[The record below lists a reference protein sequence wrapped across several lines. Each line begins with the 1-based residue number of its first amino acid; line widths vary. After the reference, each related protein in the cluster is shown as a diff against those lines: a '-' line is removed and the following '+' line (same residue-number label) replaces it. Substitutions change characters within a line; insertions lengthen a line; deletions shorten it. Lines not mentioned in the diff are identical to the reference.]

1 MSDFIGTKLTMNLG
15 ERSYDIILKNG
26 ALENLYQFA
35 RLDRKVAVVTD
46 SGVPAEYAQ
55 RVADQCRESTI
66 ITVPQGEASKS
77 FKILETVL
85 RQMLE
90 FNMGRGDLVVAVGG
104 GVVGDLAGFAA
115 AIYMRGIDFINC
127 PTTTLS
133 MIDSSIGGKTAVD
146 LGDTKNI
153 VGAFWQPKLVIV
165 DPATLSTLPRR
176 HYINGLAEAVKAGLL
191 ADPEL
196 FAIFEKGDIDT
207 QISEIIYRSLR
218 FKKNVVEQDETE
230 RGMRKALN
238 FGHTIGHGIEA
249 VKGIKG
255 RRTVGLFH
263 GECVALGMLPMI
275 ESKALQKRVRAVYR
289 RIGLPTRTT
298 YNKEKVLAE
307 MLHDKKAQGGQI
319 TVIKVPGLGCWRA
332 ETIPVE
338 GLRPLLGV
346 EEEAM
351 KNTFG
356 SDLSLTIFGE
366 SHGRAVGAVLDGMAA
381 GVPVDEAF
389 LAACMDKRRAR
400 GDGLSTTRVEGDAV
414 QFLSGVVNGRTTGT
428 AIALMI
434 ENQNTRSGDYA
445 KTADLLR
452 PGHAD
457 YTAYAKYHG
466 YQDARGGGHFSGRV
480 TAALVAGGA
489 LVLGALN
496 RAGIEIVTH
505 IGRCAGISDA
515 PFALDDPA
523 ALAAQA
529 ETLLNKSEGFA
540 LLDGSVE
547 EPMKAAIRAAGAEG
561 DSVGGVLETAILGLP
576 AGVGEPYFDSVE
588 SKLAHLAF
596 SIPAVKG
603 IEFGSGFGF
612 VDQKGSEANDA
623 FRMQGERIVTAT
635 NHNAG
640 LNGGISNGM
649 PVVFRTAVKP
659 TPSIYKTQDTV
670 DYMAKKDAEL
680 SIQGRHD
687 PCIVPRAAIV
697 QTCAAALAVGDLLT
711 AKYGMAW
718 MEDPT
723 GYRKEVL

>member
-1 MSDFIGTKLTMNLG
+1 
-15 ERSYDIILKNG
+15 
-26 ALENLYQFA
+26 
-35 RLDRKVAVVTD
+35 VAVVTD
-46 SGVPAEYAQ
+46 SGVPAQYAQ

-207 QISEIIYRSLR
+207 RSARAFYRSLR

-307 MLHDKKAQGGQI
+307 MLHAGRYAGTGDQGAGS
-319 TVIKVPGLGCWRA
+319 GLLAGRDHPRGGPAPPAGCGGVSHEKHLWQRPFADHFWREPRQGCRRSA
-332 ETIPVE
+332 
-338 GLRPLLGV
+338 GWHG
-346 EEEAM
+346 
-351 KNTFG
+351 G
-356 SDLSLTIFGE
+356 
-366 SHGRAVGAVLDGMAA
+366 GRACG
-381 GVPVDEAF
+381 
-389 LAACMDKRRAR
+389 RS
-400 GDGLSTTRVEGDAV
+400 LSCC
-414 QFLSGVVNGRTTGT
+414 L
-428 AIALMI
+428 
-434 ENQNTRSGDYA
+434 
-445 KTADLLR
+445 
-452 PGHAD
+452 
-457 YTAYAKYHG
+457 HG
-466 YQDARGGGHFSGRV
+466 
-480 TAALVAGGA
+480 
-489 LVLGALN
+489 
-496 RAGIEIVTH
+496 
-505 IGRCAGISDA
+505 
-515 PFALDDPA
+515 
-523 ALAAQA
+523 
-529 ETLLNKSEGFA
+529 
-540 LLDGSVE
+540 
-547 EPMKAAIRAAGAEG
+547 
-561 DSVGGVLETAILGLP
+561 
-576 AGVGEPYFDSVE
+576 
-588 SKLAHLAF
+588 
-596 SIPAVKG
+596 
-603 IEFGSGFGF
+603 
-612 VDQKGSEANDA
+612 
-623 FRMQGERIVTAT
+623 
-635 NHNAG
+635 
-640 LNGGISNGM
+640 
-649 PVVFRTAVKP
+649 
-659 TPSIYKTQDTV
+659 
-670 DYMAKKDAEL
+670 
-680 SIQGRHD
+680 
-687 PCIVPRAAIV
+687 
-697 QTCAAALAVGDLLT
+697 
-711 AKYGMAW
+711 
-718 MEDPT
+718 
-723 GYRKEVL
+723 